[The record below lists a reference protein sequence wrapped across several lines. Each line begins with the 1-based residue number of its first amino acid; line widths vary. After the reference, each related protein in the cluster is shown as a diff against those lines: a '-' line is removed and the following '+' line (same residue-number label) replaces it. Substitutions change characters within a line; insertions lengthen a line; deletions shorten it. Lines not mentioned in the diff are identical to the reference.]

1 MAKQV
6 YQGLIGDG
14 WWWWW

>member
-6 YQGLIGDG
+6 Y
-14 WWWWW
+14 